1 MLYVTAVCEQHLRD
15 DVIAKKPHLVKQ
27 YINAGQGR
35 EKGLLF
41 LGGSLFSY
49 QIRAEYIPALGY

>member
-1 MLYVTAVCEQHLRD
+1 MLYVMAVCEQREQD
-15 DVIAKKPHLVKQ
+15 DVIAKKMYLVKH

-41 LGGSLFSY
+41 LIGDLFSY
-49 QIRAEYIPALGY
+49 QVRV

>member
-1 MLYVTAVCEQHLRD
+1 MLYVMAVCEQHEQS
-15 DVIAKKPHLVKQ
+15 DVIGKKTDLVKH

-41 LGGSLFSY
+41 LLGDLFFISNTR
-49 QIRAEYIPALGY
+49 IIHPILTG